1 LNSSIRRFP
10 LFRSLEGWR
19 AGDLPR
25 DFIAGL
31 TLAAIAIPEQMATAR
46 LGGFPPLLGFT
57 AFIAGTAAVLLVTA
71 LVFFGSGAI
80 ASVLTEGLA
89 GVLLFVA
96 TRLMQVARLAEI
108 FRRAPAE
115 FLLAIA
121 TAGAIV
127 ILPIQF
133 GVAAGIAVSLL
144 HGIWSTTRAR
154 VIEFER
160 LPGTSIWW
168 PPSGAGE
175 KLDGVMVIA
184 FQAPLSFP
192 NAHDFRHDVLE
203 CIRRGRG
210 SLKLIVLEASSIVE
224 IDFTAGEAL
233 KGAVRAARDN
243 GIVFA
248 IARLE
253 SLRAQETMRRLGII
267 DALEPGRLFRSVQEA
282 VDALAMEGSIA
293 SSVA

>member
-127 ILPIQF
+127 I
-133 GVAAGIAVSLL
+133 
-144 HGIWSTTRAR
+144 WTTTRAR